1 MVTRQT
7 TTKRRTATKRRVPL
21 ATTGAQRMEEAKAQ
35 FHVAERKLQK
45 AGRAAAVTAE
55 ERMEA
60 AKTQLHVAER
70 RLKKAGRAAA
80 TFARSY
86 VREMNAAVQAS
97 REPMH
102 SLWLT
107 MKRTGRHIARD
118 ATEAWREV
126 LPLLPKTMKPVSGRM
141 ARRTPA

>member
-7 TTKRRTATKRRVPL
+7 TMKRRTATKRRVPL

-35 FHVAERKLQK
+35 LHVAERKMQK
-45 AGRAAAVTAE
+45 AGRAAAVKAE

-60 AKTQLHVAER
+60 AKNQLHVAEL

-86 VREMNAAVQAS
+86 MREMNAAVEAS
-97 REPMH
+97 REPVH

-107 MKRTGRHIARD
+107 MKRTSRHIARD
-118 ATEAWREV
+118 ASEAWREV
-126 LPLLPKTMKPVSGRM
+126 LPSLPKTMKAVSGRTG
-141 ARRTPA
+141 RRTPA

>member
-1 MVTRQT
+1 
-7 TTKRRTATKRRVPL
+7 
-21 ATTGAQRMEEAKAQ
+21 MEEAKAQ
-35 FHVAERKLQK
+35 FHVAERKLKK
-45 AGRAAAVTAE
+45 AGHAAALTAE

-60 AKTQLHVAER
+60 AKVQLHAAER
-70 RLKKAGRAAA
+70 RLQKARRAAA

-86 VREMNAAVQAS
+86 MREMTAAVEAS

-126 LPLLPKTMKPVSGRM
+126 MPSQPKTMKPVSGR
-141 ARRTPA
+141 AVRRTPA

>member
-1 MVTRQT
+1 M
-7 TTKRRTATKRRVPL
+7 KRRTATKRRVPL
-21 ATTGAQRMEEAKAQ
+21 ATAGAQRMEEAKAQ
-35 FHVAERKLQK
+35 FHVAELKLQK
-45 AGRAAAVTAE
+45 AGRAAATTAE
-55 ERMEA
+55 ERMVA
-60 AKTQLHVAER
+60 AQAKLHVAER
-70 RLKKAGRAAA
+70 RLKRAGRAAA

-86 VREMNAAVQAS
+86 MREMNAAVQAS

-126 LPLLPKTMKPVSGRM
+126 LPLLPKTAKPVSGRTG
-141 ARRTPA
+141 RRTPA

>member
-7 TTKRRTATKRRVPL
+7 TMKRRTATKPRVPL
-21 ATTGAQRMEEAKAQ
+21 AKTGAQRMEAAKAQ
-35 FHVAERKLQK
+35 FHVAELRLQK
-45 AGRAAAVTAE
+45 AGRAAATTAE
-55 ERMEA
+55 ERMVTA
-60 AKTQLHVAER
+60 QAKLHVAER
-70 RLKKAGRAAA
+70 RLKRAGRAAA

-86 VREMNAAVQAS
+86 MREMNAAVQAS

-118 ATEAWREV
+118 ASEAWREV
-126 LPLLPKTMKPVSGRM
+126 LPLLPQAMKPMPGRTG
-141 ARRTPA
+141 RRTPA